1 MSKANNIASLL
12 NSSGLLDSDDIAT
25 NAITNSKIASGAIDS
40 DAIGTDAI
48 TAAKLNIGQ
57 VGGRRNIIHNGA
69 FTVDQRATPVT
80 LSNGTNKTVD
90 RWRCNYTNF
99 DNATVVMQQSTTVP
113 SGAGFGNSLQ
123 FNVTGTETSLEADE
137 HFWVGHFIEGQ
148 NLQHLAHNTSSAK
161 KITLSFWVRSHV
173 AGDYGILLY
182 KFNAARGYTTSYT
195 INAVDTWEYKTI
207 TIDGDTSGAILNDNS
222 TQLGIYWSLGNG
234 TDNKGGGTAVWSGFS
249 TNQFTISGQTNILSA
264 TGSWYLTGVQLELG
278 DTATPFEHRS
288 YGEELALCQRYF
300 VRYSGGQFH
309 RLCFGFNDT
318 TSRQQ
323 CVFSTPTELRA
334 IPTLSET
341 NLTMSGGVDVSTI
354 SGVQKLN
361 GGRIFFALNSSTSPF
376 TTGAINQAYW
386 DQTSGN
392 TFDVNAEL

>member
-25 NAITNSKIASGAIDS
+25 S
-40 DAIGTDAI
+40 AI
-48 TAAKLNIGQ
+48 TAEKLNVGQ

-69 FTVDQRATPVT
+69 FIVDQRGTSVT
-80 LSNGTNKTVD
+80 ISNGTNKTVD
-90 RWRCNYTNF
+90 RWRCSSASL
-99 DNATVVMQQSTTVP
+99 DEATVVMQQSTTVP

-123 FNVTGTETSLEADE
+123 FNVTFPESAIAADE
-137 HFWVGHFIEGQ
+137 FLWVGHFIEGQ
-148 NLQHLAHNTSSAK
+148 NLQHLAHGTSSAK

-173 AGDYGILLY
+173 AGDFGILFF
-182 KFNAARGYTTSYT
+182 KNNGISSRGYTTSYT
-195 INAVDTWEYKTI
+195 VNAVDTWEYKNI

-222 TQLGIYWSLGNG
+222 NQLGIYFALAAGS
-234 TDNKGGGTAVWSGFS
+234 DAKGGGTADWSDYEADH
-249 TNQFTISGQTNILSA
+249 FTISAQTNILST

-309 RLCFGFNDT
+309 RLCFGYNDQT
-318 TSRQQ
+318 NRQQ

-334 IPTLSET
+334 LPTLSET
-341 NLTMSGGVDVSTI
+341 NLTMSGGVDVSSI

-361 GGRIFFALNSSTSPF
+361 GGRIFFALNSATSPF
-376 TTGAINQAYW
+376 TVGAINQAYW